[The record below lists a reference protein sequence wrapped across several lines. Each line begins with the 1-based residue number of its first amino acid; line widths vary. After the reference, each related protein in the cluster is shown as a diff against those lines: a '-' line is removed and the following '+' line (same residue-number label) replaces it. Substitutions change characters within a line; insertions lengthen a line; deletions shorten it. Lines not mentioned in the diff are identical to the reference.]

1 MRKLSVILFS
11 LLAAVFIS
19 ALSVCA
25 QSPVAYVVEKS
36 GVWVLNGDSPVTPGQ
51 KLPAGGLIRRRSSSS
66 EDHITIS
73 DMQMEVL
80 RSASRNCATDNCSRA
95 ITLPRPPP
103 SRSFVKSLWDAAME
117 TIFGSPHRSDSNLSR
132 SGGLAEG
139 VVEYKDGKVSLRGVL
154 TPEGE
159 QYLRWRAVT
168 FARSGEWNLPV
179 NLGKDAT
186 VSGLGPGLYEI
197 NLMRSNGSNFEP
209 VGSSWILVA
218 LPADYEK
225 ASAAFNEVR
234 EIGDKWGDRVRPETR
249 RLFLQASLEN
259 LTEKTP
265 K

>member
-1 MRKLSVILFS
+1 MRNLPGILCS
-11 LLAAVFIS
+11 LFAAVFIS
-19 ALSVCA
+19 ALSVGA
-25 QSPVAYVVEKS
+25 QSPVAYVVEQS
-36 GVWVLNGDSPVTPGQ
+36 GVWVLNGGSPVTSGQ

-66 EDHITIS
+66 EDHITVA
-73 DMQMEVL
+73 DMQMKIL
-80 RSASRNCATDNCSRA
+80 GSASRNCASDNCSRV
-95 ITLPRPPP
+95 ITLPRPAP
-103 SRSFVKSLWDAAME
+103 SRSYMGSLWDAAME
-117 TIFGSPHRSDSNLSR
+117 TIFGSPYRSDSNLSR

-159 QYLRWRAVT
+159 QYLRWRTVT
-168 FARSGEWNLPV
+168 FAKSGDWNLPV
-179 NLGKDAT
+179 KLGKDAA

-209 VGSSWILVA
+209 VGSSWIFVA
-218 LPADYEK
+218 VPADYEK
-225 ASAAFNEVR
+225 ASAAFNEIR
-234 EIGDKWGDRVRPETR
+234 GISDKWGDRVRPETR